1 MISTTA
7 VTVTVRLSQ
16 THGIAD
22 VAHNA
27 ELRLLPRGGDE
38 SW

>member
-1 MISTTA
+1 MISTTVVIVA
-7 VTVTVRLSQ
+7 ARLSQ
-16 THGIAD
+16 PHGILD
-22 VAHNA
+22 VALDV